1 MCVNVRVEELTV
13 VLCTCRDEKVRKLEQ
28 QLRNAYG
35 SLGRAALRASGG
47 ALRDG
52 VEGSVRI
59 SRIGLAATQAP
70 VAQSLDEAIEV
81 KQQRRALLVEQL
93 TCSTTVPNTDVEAF

>member
-1 MCVNVRVEELTV
+1 VWHVY
-13 VLCTCRDEKVRKLEQ
+13 RDEKIWKLEQ

-47 ALRDG
+47 AARDA

-59 SRIGLAATQAP
+59 SRIGLAAAQAP
-70 VAQSLDEAIEV
+70 VAQSMDEAMEV
-81 KQQRRALLVEQL
+81 SSSCAG
-93 TCSTTVPNTDVEAF
+93 CSCH